1 MENGALTGVKV
12 IDLSRLLPGPY
23 CSMVL
28 ADHGADVIA
37 VEDKRFMADNFFLST
52 VNRNKRHM
60 CLNLKT
66 EKGKE
71 IFRKLI
77 ADADILIEGFRPGVV
92 DKLGV
97 DYEAVCNI
105 NPRIIYCSISGY
117 GQSGPGRNLAGHDV
131 NYLARSGVLD
141 LIGSKDTP
149 PVIPGVQIA
158 DIAGGSMN
166 AVAGIL
172 MALYAR
178 ERTGR
183 GQYVDISMTD
193 GAMSLLFLP
202 LFMKQTSGQL
212 PERGNWML
220 SHRYAC
226 YNTYQTRDGRYIALG
241 AVENRFW
248 KNLCEHLG
256 KPEFVALQYDE
267 ENKAMLI
274 DFMKNTFL
282 EKTLS
287 QWEED
292 LQQVDACW
300 STCQSLEQAFDDPL
314 FIEREMAVETPDGKT
329 IGIPVKLSGTPGS
342 VRTPP
347 VDFGESTRDVLF
359 ELGYTDEEVKWFSN
373 ENVI

>member
-178 ERTGR
+178 ERTDK

-212 PERGNWML
+212 PDRGNWML

-256 KPEFVALQYDE
+256 KPEFAALQYDE

-342 VRTPP
+342 IRTPP